1 MKRAEIVAEARTW
14 IGTPFQHQGTLK
26 GVGVDC
32 RGILLGIAATFGI
45 PAIDV
50 LGYGREPNLRQMADA
65 LRSQLHEIPVVL
77 AEAGDVIW
85 MAFDRD
91 PMHLAVLTDIGTII
105 HATTS
110 VTPARVVEHGFR
122 LPWTARARCAFMF
135 PGVE

>member
-14 IGTPFQHQGTLK
+14 IGTPFHHQAVLK

-32 RGILLGIAATFGI
+32 RGLLLGIARAFDI
-45 PAIDV
+45 PAQDV
-50 LGYGREPNLRQMADA
+50 SGYGREPNLTQMAAA
-65 LRSQLHEIPVVL
+65 LRSQMHEIPVAL

-85 MAFDRD
+85 MAFDKD
-91 PMHLAVLTDIGTII
+91 PMHLGILTDIGTII

-110 VTPARVVEHGFR
+110 VQPPRVVEHGFR
-122 LPWTARARCAFMF
+122 PPWSARARCAFMF